1 MPERTVRVVPSAT
14 WMEYGVL
21 LLLYLVFRLPD
32 VLLIDNFTTLI
43 FPLNFLYFGKLLF
56 SGWAVNPEL
65 ANTVIAPANAS
76 LIYPPGIYM
85 LGNFLGSVQNTFLF
99 LLVIQ
104 SAVPLLTY
112 AMLRM
117 AAPRIWAFPVA
128 VLVAWYGTSARTWY
142 PDYIIQPLLLGVLFL
157 LLARD
162 RDLSVRRLLTC
173 GLLAGLVVLL
183 KHNIGI
189 FFCILCGTVLLLQSL
204 RERQEADSHVAG
216 YVLLAGMLLFGVV
229 FWSRLP
235 HGDEVVFYLLPFFA
249 FWLLLLVAYVQ
260 RAYEFDVSSFVSKAA
275 VFGATALVLPL
286 GMFLWFGSVVG
297 FARYRQSLFGMGL
310 EHIALWDHGILGILK
325 SYAHFSGGAAVYG
338 AAILLLA
345 LAGPFLVNVG
355 GVARVFAI
363 RSSLLQERRVV
374 VAAAIGIMAIFM
386 LFPLEDHKIAV
397 SKASLFLIAGTWLGA
412 SLSRKAW
419 KRAGVV
425 VSLMLV
431 PVAVL
436 AVRSINMAATLP
448 RASGG
453 AVLERVVGMPMERD
467 IALELDRQVE
477 VLVRATHGQPYYV
490 LTSPAFNL
498 VTLEGLI
505 GNPAAQYYVRFDT
518 LALNAAVVDSV
529 LRQLSVTPYIVVS
542 TEDYA
547 KGGSNDDARGMRRL
561 MDHVREHYDIV
572 DRYEPSQGISAAA
585 RHIDAFL
592 VLERRGVRLAS
603 RSVSANPGYLSNFVG
618 STVEVA
624 S

>member
-1 MPERTVRVVPSAT
+1 
-14 WMEYGVL
+14 MEYGVL

-65 ANTVIAPANAS
+65 ANTVIAPSNAS

-85 LGNFLGSVQNTFLF
+85 LGNLLGTVQNAFLF

-112 AMLRM
+112 ALLRM

-142 PDYIIQPLLLGVLFL
+142 PDYIIQPLLLWTLWL
-157 LLARD
+157 LVRD
-162 RDLSVRRLLTC
+162 SEVSVRRLLAC
-173 GLLAGLVVLL
+173 GLVAGVVMVF

-204 RERQEADSHVAG
+204 REVREADSDAAG
-216 YVLLAGMLLFGVV
+216 YVLLAGMLLFGLV

-249 FWLLLLVAYVQ
+249 FWLLLLVAHIQWGY
-260 RAYEFDVSSFVSKAA
+260 RFDVGRFVSKAA
-275 VFGATALVLPL
+275 AFGAAAAILPL

-310 EHIALWDHGILGILK
+310 EHIDLWDHGILGILK
-325 SYAHFSGGAAVYG
+325 SYASFTGVAAGYG

-355 GVARVFAI
+355 GVARLVGL
-363 RSSLLQERRVV
+363 RKSLVQERRTV
-374 VAAAIGIMAIFM
+374 VAIAIGVMAIFM

-397 SKASLFLIAGTWLGA
+397 SKASLFLIAATWLGA
-412 SLSRKAW
+412 SVSQKAL
-419 KRAGVV
+419 KVAGIITM
-425 VSLMLV
+425 LMLV
-431 PVAVL
+431 PVAIL
-436 AVRSINMAATLP
+436 AARSINMAATLP

-453 AVLERVVGMPMERD
+453 TVLERIVGMPMERD
-467 IALELDRQVE
+467 IALELDRQIE

-490 LTSPAFNL
+490 VTSPAFNL
-498 VTLEGLI
+498 VTLEGLV

-518 LALNAAVVDSV
+518 QALNAAVVDGV
-529 LRQLSVTPYIVVS
+529 LRQLSVTPYVVVS

-547 KGGSNDDARGMRRL
+547 KGGGNDIRGMRRL

-592 VLERRGVRLAS
+592 VLERKGARLAGQS
-603 RSVSANPGYLSNFVG
+603 GHSNFTPLSGLAG
-618 STVEVA
+618 SSIEAA

>member
-1 MPERTVRVVPSAT
+1 MPDPVSNNARTSAWT
-14 WMEYGVL
+14 EYAVL
-21 LLLYLVFRLPD
+21 LLLYFAFRLPD
-32 VLLIDNFTTLI
+32 VLLIDNFSTLI

-85 LGNFLGSVQNTFLF
+85 LGNLLGNVQNAFVF

-112 AMLRM
+112 ALLRM

-128 VLVAWYGTSARTWY
+128 LLVAWYGTSARTWY

-157 LLARD
+157 LLSRD
-162 RDLSVRRLLTC
+162 GELSVRRLLTC
-173 GLLAGLVVLL
+173 GLLAGVVVLF

-204 RERQEADSHVAG
+204 REGRNAGGGAAG
-216 YVLLAGMLLFGVV
+216 YVLLAGMLLFGLV

-235 HGDEVVFYLLPFFA
+235 HWDEVVFYLLPFFA
-249 FWLLLLVAYVQ
+249 FWLLLLAAHIRGCY
-260 RAYEFDVSSFVSKAA
+260 RIDVGGFVSKAA
-275 VFGATALVLPL
+275 VFGTAAAVLPL

-297 FARYRQSLFGMGL
+297 YARYRQSLFGMGL

-325 SYAHFSGGAAVYG
+325 SYAGFSGAAAAYG
-338 AAILLLA
+338 AVILLLA
-345 LAGPFLVNVG
+345 LSGPFLVNLV
-355 GVARVFAI
+355 GVARVATL
-363 RSSLLQERRVV
+363 RKCLLPHRRAV

-397 SKASLFLIAGTWLGA
+397 SKASLFLIAATWLGA
-412 SLSRKAW
+412 SLSLKIW

-425 VSLMLV
+425 AALMLV
-431 PVAVL
+431 PVALL
-436 AVRSINMAATLP
+436 AARSINQAATLP

-453 AVLERVVGMPMERD
+453 AVLQRVVGMPMERD
-467 IALELDRQVE
+467 IALELDRQIN

-518 LALNAAVVDSV
+518 QALNAAVVGSV
-529 LRQLSVTPYIVVS
+529 LRQLSVTPYVVVS

-547 KGGSNDDARGMRRL
+547 SGGGNDASGMRQL
-561 MDHVREHYDIV
+561 MDHVRENYDIV
-572 DRYEPSQGISAAA
+572 DRYQPSQGISAAA

-592 VLERRGVRLAS
+592 VLERRGARLAN
-603 RSVSANPGYLSNFVG
+603 RSSSSDRKPPSNFIG